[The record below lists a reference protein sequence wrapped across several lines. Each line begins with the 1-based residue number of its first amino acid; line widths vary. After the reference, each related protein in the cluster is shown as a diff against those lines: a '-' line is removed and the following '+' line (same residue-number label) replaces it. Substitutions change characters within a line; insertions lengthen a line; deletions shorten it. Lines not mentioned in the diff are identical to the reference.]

1 MTTHDPRTDPLGESL
16 RALPRPRA
24 GDGFTARVLDRL
36 GEAAP
41 AGTARRVPEALRLAA
56 AALLVGV
63 ALLGVLAGGRV
74 LLPGAGSAPA
84 PAEARRAAL
93 EAERA
98 RLEAELAELR
108 RLTTELERD
117 SAPVLYLGGDEEVDL
132 VLDLGR
138 LAREERRGSGYRFTT
153 YEEEADRP

>member
-1 MTTHDPRTDPLGESL
+1 MTTHDPRTDRLGDAL
-16 RALPRPRA
+16 RALPRHRP
-24 GDGFTARVLDRL
+24 GDGFTGRVLRRL
-36 GEAAP
+36 GETAAAGAPRRLP
-41 AGTARRVPEALRLAA
+41 AVLRLAA

-63 ALLGVLAGGRV
+63 GLLGVLAAGRA
-74 LLPGAGSAPA
+74 LPGAGPGPA
-84 PAEARRAAL
+84 PAEARREAL

-98 RLEAELAELR
+98 RLEAELDELR
-108 RLTTELERD
+108 RLTTELRED

-153 YEEEADRP
+153 YDQEADRP

>member
-1 MTTHDPRTDPLGESL
+1 MTIRTTRPDPLGEAL
-16 RALPRPRA
+16 RALPRHRP
-24 GDGFTARVLDRL
+24 GDGFTGRLLDRL

-41 AGTARRVPEALRLAA
+41 AGTGRGIPATLRLAA
-56 AALLVGV
+56 AALLLGVG
-63 ALLGVLAGGRV
+63 LLGVLAAGGV
-74 LLPGAGSAPA
+74 LPGVGPAPA
-84 PAEARRAAL
+84 PGEARRAAL

-98 RLEAELAELR
+98 RLAAELAELR

-153 YEEEADRP
+153 YDQEAHRP

>member
-1 MTTHDPRTDPLGESL
+1 MTTRDPRTDPLGEAL
-16 RALPRPRA
+16 RALPRHRPGA
-24 GDGFTARVLDRL
+24 GFTGRVLDRL

-41 AGTARRVPEALRLAA
+41 AGTSRNAPGALRLAA

-63 ALLGVLAGGRV
+63 ALLGALAAGRI
-74 LLPGAGSAPA
+74 LPEAGPAPA

-98 RLEAELAELR
+98 RLAAELAELR
-108 RLTTELERD
+108 RLTTELRED
-117 SAPVLYLGGDEEVDL
+117 SSPVLYLGGDEEVDL

-138 LAREERRGSGYRFTT
+138 LAREERRSSGYRFTT
-153 YEEEADRP
+153 YDQEADGP